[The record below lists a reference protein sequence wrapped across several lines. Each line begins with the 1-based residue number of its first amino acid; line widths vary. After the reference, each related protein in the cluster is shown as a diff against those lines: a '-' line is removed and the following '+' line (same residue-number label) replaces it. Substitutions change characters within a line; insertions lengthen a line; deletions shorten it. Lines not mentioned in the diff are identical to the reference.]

1 MAQTPE
7 IKKDEMYCLLREGDM
22 ATFNQRKEDGE
33 TPDLTHCDFRNVDLQ
48 GMDASDLDFSNSY
61 FRQAD
66 LRGIDFSQSNLHGA
80 SIHGAKISGVFF
92 PPAIEPYEIFMSYQ
106 HGIRLRYK

>member
-7 IKKDEMYCLLREGDM
+7 IKKDEMYRLLREGDM
-22 ATFNQRKEDGE
+22 EAFNRRKADGE
-33 TPDLTHCDFRNVDLQ
+33 TTDLTNCDFRNVDLQ
-48 GMDASDLDFSNSY
+48 GMNATDLDFTNSY

-66 LRGIDFSQSNLHGA
+66 LRGVDFSQSNMHGA

-92 PPAIEPYEIFMSYQ
+92 PPTIDPYEIFMSYQ
-106 HGIRLRYK
+106 YGIRLRYK